1 LVPAGLIR
9 SGLPF
14 SGLAPKAAAA
24 IFLVDRQAMR
34 RAGPP
39 RKGASGRPVP
49 GLSLVPHETCF
60 RADETVLK
68 QIRRTNMELE

>member
-1 LVPAGLIR
+1 V
-9 SGLPF
+9 
-14 SGLAPKAAAA
+14 A

-34 RAGPP
+34 RTGPP

-60 RADETVLK
+60 RPDETVLK
-68 QIRRTNMELE
+68 QMRRTNMGPE